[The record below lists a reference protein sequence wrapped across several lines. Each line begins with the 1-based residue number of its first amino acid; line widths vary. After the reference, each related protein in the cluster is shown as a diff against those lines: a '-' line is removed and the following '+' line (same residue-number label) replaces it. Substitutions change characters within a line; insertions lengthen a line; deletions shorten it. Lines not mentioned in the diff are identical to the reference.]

1 MNLSSNSEEAKILD
15 TIKKDTIHERLASG
29 LLCAMVIPLIHF
41 FTDAFYNGLFN
52 NYSLKIM
59 MLGMFTYNYFFRK
72 SLPSRSKNFVLMIS
86 IAVTELSNIAM
97 GALAVFYFPDC
108 LVFYSQTS
116 TLIYV
121 YHESFLISKTVF
133 LCLLAAKQTV
143 IWTFYTYMYSGFY
156 LKDISAYISGLISVF
171 LLYILVGYYDYKKD
185 ISLCKSK
192 LENQTMHKN
201 ILAVVDSISDSILI
215 IDQSNKII
223 FANSYGNKLVNSSSA
238 SNFFKRKKYYRRYC
252 EEANNKKKILEDINS
267 LFKTSINTEVCFGIL
282 HQQNELF
289 EWKGKLI
296 FWNNKESIILCGRN
310 VTHLV
315 NMEKESSESKY
326 KSALLRTVSHELR
339 TPTSAVI
346 SLTQIIESSEH
357 FSPENAERLEIIK
370 DSCSYQLCLINDL
383 LDYAQILSGCLKIT
397 KIYFNMH
404 QLFLDCM
411 KIIKVQLNEKAV
423 KLELSIKNIPDL
435 ICSDPYRLKQVLLNL
450 LSNAR
455 KFTQKG
461 KIILETNYEKNNVM
475 VRCKDTGI
483 GIAKEKIKELFI
495 PFGTLESS
503 QNMNPQGVGLGLVIS
518 NMLVKELG
526 GNGIKVDSEV
536 GIGSCFS
543 FYIHVDSE
551 SSNTNSDV
559 AEENTKIFMKS
570 IYPKT
575 ILKRNEIL
583 IVDDTN
589 FNILALTQILKNE
602 GFSCFSVMNGEDAI
616 NSVKA
621 RDFSCVIMDCE
632 MPIMDGWEA
641 CKKINKM
648 FEENLIRKI
657 PPIIAYTAHT
667 SEVYMN
673 KCKEAGMKDVIIKPC
688 TPEDLLN
695 KVKYWME

>member
-1 MNLSSNSEEAKILD
+1 MNLNSDSEEGKILD
-15 TIKKDTIHERLASG
+15 AIKKDTIHERLASG
-29 LLCAMVIPLIHF
+29 LLCGIIIPLIHLF
-41 FTDAFYNGLFN
+41 SDAYYNGLNN
-52 NYSLKIM
+52 NYSLKFM
-59 MLGMFTYNYFFRK
+59 MIAMSLNHYFFRK
-72 SLPSRSKNFVLMIS
+72 SLPSRSKTFVLMIS
-86 IAVTELSNIAM
+86 IAVTEISNIAM
-97 GALAVFYFPDC
+97 GALAVFYFPEC

-116 TLIYV
+116 ALIYV
-121 YHESFLISKTVF
+121 YHEGYLISSTFF
-133 LCLLAAKQTV
+133 LCLLAAKQTA
-143 IWTFYTYMYSGFY
+143 IWTFYTYAYSGFQ
-156 LKDISAYISGLISVF
+156 LKETSAYIAGIICLF
-171 LLYILVGYYDYKKD
+171 LLYFFIGYYDYKKD

-215 IDQSNKII
+215 IDQSNDII
-223 FANSYGNKLVNSSSA
+223 FANSCGKKLVNSPSA
-238 SNFFKRKKYYRRYC
+238 SKFFKGKKYYRCYC
-252 EEANNKKKILEDINS
+252 EKTNNDKKVIKDINL

-282 HQQNELF
+282 HQQNELY

-346 SLTQIIESSEH
+346 SLTQIIESSER

-397 KIYFNMH
+397 NIFFNMH
-404 QLFLDCM
+404 QLCLDCM

-423 KLELSIKNIPDL
+423 KLEFCAKNIPDL
-435 ICSDPYRLKQVLLNL
+435 IYSDPYRLKQVILNL

-455 KFTQKG
+455 KFTKKG
-461 KIILETNYEKNNVM
+461 RIVLDLSYEKCNVI
-475 VRCKDTGI
+475 VKCKDTGI
-483 GIAKEKIKELFI
+483 GIAKDKIKELFV

-503 QNMNPQGVGLGLVIS
+503 QTMNPQGVGLGLVIS
-518 NMLVKELG
+518 NMLIKELG
-526 GNGIKVDSEV
+526 GIGIKVESEV

-543 FYIHVDSE
+543 FYIHADCE

-559 AEENTKIFMKS
+559 AEENIKVSIKS

-602 GFSCFSVMNGEDAI
+602 GFLCYSAMNGEDAI
-616 NSVKA
+616 NFVRT

-641 CKKINKM
+641 CKKISKM
-648 FEENLIRKI
+648 FEENIIKKI

-667 SEVYMN
+667 SDFIMN

-688 TPEDLLN
+688 TSEDLLS
-695 KVKYWME
+695 KVKCWIE